1 MTYSSASQIIEQI
14 ARVAVG
20 IALAVVLTRKLG
32 VVYGAAGATFGAVAG
47 AIVALV
53 YMYVSFFMFRK
64 KQADFLSQQV
74 EETDENNK
82 VVMKTLIMLAIP
94 VAIGGIVNTVMGLIN
109 SVTLTSLLQGIGY
122 TETAATELLGVLEQK
137 AQTLVSIPMVA
148 GTALSASLVPS
159 ISESIMKK
167 EKALISLKT
176 SWRFVWDFNLPA
188 QCDWAQRAFGTD
200 YGTCVFG
207 RQRGIRTDDF
217 TCVCC
222 DF

>member
-1 MTYSSASQIIEQI
+1 MAVLGLIGSLLMYFGANTLIVWFNWPQDAYYSIIALSFAPFFVALLSAVRRFFQGMQRMTYSSASQIIEQI

-64 KQADFLSQQV
+64 KQADLLSQQV

-94 VAIGGIVNTVMGLIN
+94 LQ
-109 SVTLTSLLQGIGY
+109 SVGS
-122 TETAATELLGVLEQK
+122 
-137 AQTLVSIPMVA
+137 
-148 GTALSASLVPS
+148 
-159 ISESIMKK
+159 
-167 EKALISLKT
+167 
-176 SWRFVWDFNLPA
+176 
-188 QCDWAQRAFGTD
+188 
-200 YGTCVFG
+200 
-207 RQRGIRTDDF
+207 
-217 TCVCC
+217 
-222 DF
+222 